1 MMGPTIGLLGGGQL
15 GQMLILAG
23 LPLGLRFVVWD
34 PDPGSPAGKLS
45 TRHFCVPYDS
55 SEILE
60 EFARL
65 SDLVTYEFEN
75 IPHPLVAELEQKVS
89 LPQGSYLL
97 SICQHRIREKQTLQQ
112 LSIATAP
119 FQSIA
124 STRALEEC
132 LQKWKTPV
140 LLKTC
145 MGGYDG
151 KGQRKVDK
159 AADAKAAFQDLQGD
173 QRELIAEGWIPFER
187 EISVL
192 VTRST
197 EGEIRC
203 FPVVENVH
211 EAGILASSLVPARI
225 SVDLNRKARNI
236 AILIA
241 QGLQLHGMLA
251 IEMFVMPDG
260 QLLVNELA
268 PRPHNS
274 GHYTQ
279 DGTNVCQFEQ
289 HLRAICGWPLREP
302 KLHSPTVMLNLL
314 GEHIPALK
322 SWHISLPA
330 EAHLHWYGKAEARPG
345 RKMAHLNICGA
356 SLEEALEDLERW
368 NLRSTP
374 KGVHT

>member
-34 PDPGSPAGKLS
+34 PDPGSPAGTLS
-45 TRHFCVPYDS
+45 NRHFCEPYDS
-55 SEILE
+55 RETLE
-60 EFARL
+60 EFARN

-75 IPHPLVAELEQKVS
+75 IPYPLVAELEQKVS
-89 LPQGSYLL
+89 LPQGSSLL
-97 SICQHRIREKQTLQQ
+97 SICQHRIREKQTLQK

-119 FQSIA
+119 FKSVA
-124 STRALEEC
+124 SAGALEEC
-132 LQKWKTPV
+132 LQQWQTPV

-159 AADAKAAFQDLQGD
+159 VADAEAAFKDLQGD
-173 QRELIAEGWIPFER
+173 QRELIAEGWLSFEQ

-192 VTRST
+192 VARST
-197 EGEIRC
+197 KGEIHC

-225 SVDLNRKARNI
+225 SEDLNRKARLI
-236 AILIA
+236 ATQIA
-241 QGLQLHGMLA
+241 QGLQLNGMLA

-314 GEHIPALK
+314 GKHIPAIQA
-322 SWHISLPA
+322 WHAGLPA
-330 EAHLHWYGKAEARPG
+330 EAQLNWYGKAEVRPG
-345 RKMAHLNICGA
+345 RKMAHLNLCAA
-356 SLEEALEDLERW
+356 SLDEALEELENW
-368 NLRSTP
+368 HFRSPP
-374 KGVHT
+374 KRIYT

>member
-34 PDPGSPAGKLS
+34 PDPGSPAGRLS
-45 TRHFCVPYDS
+45 TRHFCKPYDS
-55 SEILE
+55 KETLE
-60 EFARL
+60 EFARN

-75 IPHPLVAELEQKVS
+75 IPYPVVAELEQKVS
-89 LPQGSYLL
+89 LPQGSSLL
-97 SICQHRIREKQTLQQ
+97 SICQHRIREKQTLQK

-119 FQSIA
+119 FQSVA
-124 STRALEEC
+124 SAVALEEC
-132 LQKWKTPV
+132 LQQWQTPV

-151 KGQRKVDK
+151 KGQRKVDEV
-159 AADAKAAFQDLQGD
+159 ADAEAAFQDLQGD
-173 QRELIAEGWIPFER
+173 QRGLIAEGWLPFER

-192 VTRST
+192 VARST
-197 EGEIRC
+197 KGETHC

-225 SVDLNRKARNI
+225 SEDLNRKALNI
-236 AILIA
+236 ATKIA

-314 GEHIPALK
+314 GEHIPALQV
-322 SWHISLPA
+322 WHAGLPA

-345 RKMAHLNICGA
+345 RKMAHLNLCSA
-356 SLEEALEDLERW
+356 SLDEALEELEKW
-368 NLRSTP
+368 KLRSPP
-374 KGVHT
+374 KGIYT

>member
-45 TRHFCVPYDS
+45 TRHFCEPYDS
-55 SEILE
+55 RETLK
-60 EFARL
+60 EFAGL
-65 SDLVTYEFEN
+65 SELVTYEFEN
-75 IPHPLVAELEQKVS
+75 IPHPLVAELEQKVP
-89 LPQGSYLL
+89 LPQGSSLL

-119 FQSIA
+119 FQSVA
-124 STRALEEC
+124 STGELEEC

-159 AADAKAAFQDLQGD
+159 IADAAAAFQDLQGNK
-173 QRELIAEGWIPFER
+173 RELIAEGWIPFER

-192 VTRST
+192 VARST
-197 EGEIRC
+197 KDEIHC

-225 SVDLNRKARNI
+225 SKDLNRKSRSI
-236 AILIA
+236 ATQIA

-314 GEHIPALK
+314 GEHVPTLQA
-322 SWHISLPA
+322 WHVAMPA

-345 RKMAHLNICGA
+345 RKMAHLNLCA
-356 SLEEALEDLERW
+356 VSLEDALEKIENW
-368 NLRSTP
+368 KLRSNS
-374 KGVHT
+374 KGIYT

>member
-45 TRHFCVPYDS
+45 NRHFCEPYDS
-55 SEILE
+55 RETLE
-60 EFARL
+60 EFARN

-75 IPHPLVAELEQKVS
+75 IPYPLVAELEQKVS
-89 LPQGSYLL
+89 LPQGSSLL
-97 SICQHRIREKQTLQQ
+97 SICQHRIREKQTLQK
-112 LSIATAP
+112 LSIVTAP
-119 FQSIA
+119 FKSVA
-124 STRALEEC
+124 SAGALEEC
-132 LQKWKTPV
+132 LQQWQTPV

-159 AADAKAAFQDLQGD
+159 VADAEAAFKDLQGD
-173 QRELIAEGWIPFER
+173 QRELIAEGWLSFEQ

-192 VTRST
+192 VARST
-197 EGEIRC
+197 KGEIHC

-225 SVDLNRKARNI
+225 SEDLSRKARLI
-236 AILIA
+236 ATQIA

-268 PRPHNS
+268 PSPHNS
-274 GHYTQ
+274 GHYTL
-279 DGTNVCQFEQ
+279 DACDTSQFDQ
-289 HLRAICGWPLREP
+289 VVKILLGFNTCKP
-302 KLHSPTVMLNLL
+302 KLLSPVVMFNLL
-314 GEHIPALK
+314 GDIWFDNLNPNWNKALMTPGSK
-322 SWHISLPA
+322 LY
-330 EAHLHWYGKAEARPG
+330 LYGKLEPRIG
-345 RKMAHLNICGA
+345 RKMGHINILNN
-356 SLEEALEDLERW
+356 SLDEAIKLSESCKSMLYD
-368 NLRSTP
+368 
-374 KGVHT
+374 

>member
-34 PDPGSPAGKLS
+34 PDPGSPAGRLS
-45 TRHFCVPYDS
+45 TRHFCKPYDS
-55 SEILE
+55 KETLE
-60 EFARL
+60 EFARN

-75 IPHPLVAELEQKVS
+75 IPYPLVAELEQKVS
-89 LPQGSYLL
+89 LPQGSSLL
-97 SICQHRIREKQTLQQ
+97 SICQHRIREKQTLQK
-112 LSIATAP
+112 LSITTAP
-119 FQSIA
+119 FQSVA
-124 STRALEEC
+124 STEALEEC
-132 LQKWKTPV
+132 LQQWQTPI

-151 KGQRKVDK
+151 KGQRKVDEV
-159 AADAKAAFQDLQGD
+159 ADAEAAFQDLQGD
-173 QRELIAEGWIPFER
+173 QRGLIAEGWLPFER

-192 VTRST
+192 VARST
-197 EGEIRC
+197 KGETHC

-225 SVDLNRKARNI
+225 SEELNRKALNI
-236 AILIA
+236 ATKIA

-314 GEHIPALK
+314 GEHIPALQV
-322 SWHISLPA
+322 WHAGLPA

-345 RKMAHLNICGA
+345 RKMAHLNLCSA
-356 SLEEALEDLERW
+356 SLDEALEELEKW
-368 NLRSTP
+368 KLRSPP
-374 KGVHT
+374 KGIYT

>member
-1 MMGPTIGLLGGGQL
+1 MMGLTIGLLGGGQL

-45 TRHFCVPYDS
+45 TRHFCEPYDS
-55 SEILE
+55 RETLE
-60 EFARL
+60 EFARN

-75 IPHPLVAELEQKVS
+75 IPHPLVTELEQKVP
-89 LPQGSYLL
+89 LPQGSSLL

-119 FQSIA
+119 FQSVA
-124 STRALEEC
+124 STGELEEC

-159 AADAKAAFQDLQGD
+159 IADAAAAFQDLQGNK
-173 QRELIAEGWIPFER
+173 RELIAEGWIPFER

-192 VTRST
+192 VARST
-197 EGEIRC
+197 KDEIIC

-225 SVDLNRKARNI
+225 SKDLNRKSRSI
-236 AILIA
+236 ATQIA

-314 GEHIPALK
+314 GEHVPTLQA
-322 SWHISLPA
+322 WHVAMPA

-345 RKMAHLNICGA
+345 RKMAHLNLCA
-356 SLEEALEDLERW
+356 VSLEDALEKIENW
-368 NLRSTP
+368 KLRSHS
-374 KGVHT
+374 KGIYT

>member
-34 PDPGSPAGKLS
+34 PDPGSPAGRLS
-45 TRHFCVPYDS
+45 TRHFCKPYDS
-55 SEILE
+55 KETLE
-60 EFARL
+60 EFARN

-75 IPHPLVAELEQKVS
+75 IPYPLVAELEQKVS
-89 LPQGSYLL
+89 LPQGSSLL
-97 SICQHRIREKQTLQQ
+97 SICQHRIREKQTLQK

-119 FQSIA
+119 FQSVA
-124 STRALEEC
+124 SAGALEDC
-132 LQKWKTPV
+132 LQQWQTPV

-159 AADAKAAFQDLQGD
+159 VADAEAAFQDLQGD
-173 QRELIAEGWIPFER
+173 QRELIAEGWLPFER

-192 VTRST
+192 VARST
-197 EGEIRC
+197 TGEIHC

-211 EAGILASSLVPARI
+211 ETGILASSLVPARI
-225 SVDLNRKARNI
+225 SADLNRKALHI
-236 AILIA
+236 ATQIA

-314 GEHIPALK
+314 GEHIPALQA
-322 SWHISLPA
+322 WHAGLPA

-345 RKMAHLNICGA
+345 RKMAHLNLCAA
-356 SLEEALEDLERW
+356 SLDEALEELEKW
-368 NLRSTP
+368 KLRSPP
-374 KGVHT
+374 KGIYT